1 MSPKGIY
8 NAVPA
13 ACRRSWLAA
22 MAVLLGVMAFAFVD
36 LGTGP
41 RLASATPDEGTGTID
56 MTKECVAADK
66 RTLVTRVGDFRFVV
80 VSKEHPYGIAQFT
93 LACGG
98 SQKVEGLQPGT
109 YSVEE
114 TSKVAREKDSESEF
128 VETANSCIKIA
139 VEADKTTTCKIVNEK
154 RQPAPPRGNLT
165 VKKQCLAMNPATGK
179 LAPLTGEGDFLFE
192 LLVGEPPFTS
202 GLSAART
209 FVQVKLA
216 CGESRTVTGLQPGTY
231 TVSETSSAT
240 KPDPTKDAFVEKSSS
255 CIGVAIEENKTAKCE
270 IVNEKTSGT
279 PASSATP
286 AAGAASSTSVTP
298 PSTGDGGILGSG
310 SWAQTLLWLGPLL
323 ALGTGGGGYLLAR
336 AFRRP

>member
-1 MSPKGIY
+1 MSPKSIY

-13 ACRRSWLAA
+13 ACRSSWLAA
-22 MAVLLGVMAFAFVD
+22 TAVLLGVMVFALVE
-36 LGTGP
+36 LGSGP
-41 RLASATPDEGTGTID
+41 RVALATPDEGTGTID

-66 RTLVTRVGDFRFVV
+66 RALTGVGDFQFAVV
-80 VSKEHPYGIAQFT
+80 TKDVPYAIALFK
-93 LACGG
+93 LACGE
-98 SQKVEGLQPGT
+98 SQRVEGLPPGT

-114 TSKVAREKDSESEF
+114 TSQVAREKDGDSEF
-128 VETANSCIKIA
+128 VEKANSCIKIEVQA
-139 VEADKTTTCKIVNEK
+139 NKTVSCKIVNEK

-192 LLVGEPPFTS
+192 LLVGEPPFAI
-202 GLSAART
+202 GLSASRT
-209 FVQVKLA
+209 FVQFKLA

-240 KPDPTKDAFVEKSSS
+240 KPDPTKDAFVEKANS
-255 CIGVAIEENKTAKCE
+255 CVGVEVEPGKTAKCE

-298 PSTGDGGILGSG
+298 PSTGDGGILGNG
-310 SWAQTLLWLGPLL
+310 SWAQRLLWLGPLL

-336 AFRRP
+336 ALRRP